1 MENSVEKTQHTK
13 RKRRSKKRRRWSV
26 REKSMIVEEAL
37 QSSVGEVSRKEDI
50 HTCQL
55 YSWIK
60 QFEQGGMVTMGS
72 KKKVHS
78 DREFRDLKNKL
89 NRKERMIID
98 LLEQLQICQEA
109 LDLSCDS
116 DSKKN

>member
-78 DREFRDLKNKL
+78 DREFRESFNRHVLAAERDKKARVILKDL
-89 NRKERMIID
+89 E
-98 LLEQLQICQEA
+98 
-109 LDLSCDS
+109 DS
-116 DSKKN
+116 SNL